1 MLPDGVPRPP
11 FAAIFLVSALAGAFL
26 GYQAAGVIAEAAL
39 GSGRLGRMPP
49 GALEALA
56 AGLGSLLGL
65 TVFLTGSALSIL
77 VSIAAGYILQHHRE
91 DREDGDKREEGQRPA
106 WRRTAARRRR
116 RRERT

>member
-56 AGLGSLLGL
+56 AGLGSFLGL
-65 TVFLTGSALSIL
+65 MVFLTGSALSIL

-91 DREDGDKREEGQRPA
+91 EADKREDGERPA

-116 RRERT
+116 RGERT